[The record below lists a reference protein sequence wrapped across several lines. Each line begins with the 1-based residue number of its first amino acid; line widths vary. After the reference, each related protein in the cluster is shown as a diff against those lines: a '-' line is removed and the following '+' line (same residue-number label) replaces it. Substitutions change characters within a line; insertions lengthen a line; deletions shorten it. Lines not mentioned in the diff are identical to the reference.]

1 MTNYH
6 YQGSIMSILFCLLC
20 LHPSPSHAPATWAE
34 KLGFPADKKVLI
46 LHADDIG
53 MCYEANAAA
62 QRALIN
68 GEYRSA
74 AAMVPCPWFNEMA
87 DWCVAHPEHDVG
99 LHLALTSE
107 WKYYRWG
114 SVAPRLKV
122 PGLYDKMGYLYHDV
136 RGVVMNAKDEE
147 VEAEIFAQY
156 DRAVQLGMKPSHID
170 THMGTLYAKPGFTK
184 AYLKLAVEKQVPAMV
199 IEMTPYTL
207 DKFRKQGY
215 PLNDDFLKMV
225 GDYPLPK
232 LDDFHSVQE
241 GKTYEEKKNK
251 FYTLIREM
259 KPGLNECIFHP
270 SIDTPGLKKIT
281 GSWQQ
286 RNWENQMF
294 QDAEVQNFL
303 KEQGVIITN
312 WKEVMTKF
320 KK

>member
-1 MTNYH
+1 
-6 YQGSIMSILFCLLC
+6 MSLLLCLLC
-20 LHPSPSHAPATWAE
+20 LQPAQTATQTTWAV
-34 KLGFPADKKVLI
+34 KLGFPADKRVIL

-62 QRALIN
+62 QNALTN
-68 GEYRSA
+68 GHYKSA

-87 DWCVAHPEHDVG
+87 DWSVAHPDHDIG

-114 SVAPRLKV
+114 SVAPRTKV
-122 PGLYDKMGYLYHDV
+122 PGLFDKMGYLYGDV

-147 VEAEIFAQY
+147 VEAEIYAQY

-184 AYLKLAVEKQVPAMV
+184 AYLKLAVEKNVPAMV
-199 IEMTPYTL
+199 IEMTPRTL

-215 PLNDDFLKMV
+215 PLNDEFLKMV
-225 GDYPLPK
+225 ADYPLPK
-232 LDDFHSVQE
+232 LDDFHSVE
-241 GKTYEEKKNK
+241 SAKTYEEKKTK

-259 KPGLNECIFHP
+259 KPGLNEIIFHP
-270 SIDTPGLKKIT
+270 SIDTAGLKKIT

-286 RNWENQMF
+286 RIWENQMF
-294 QDAEVQNFL
+294 GDPEVHGFL

-312 WKEVMTKF
+312 WKEVMARF